1 MVIHTAYPEY
11 WTQFISFMVET
22 FVLKSGDLSP
32 LKATVKRLLGK
43 KKQRK
48 ENGRREANDC

>member
-1 MVIHTAYPEY
+1 
-11 WTQFISFMVET
+11 MVET